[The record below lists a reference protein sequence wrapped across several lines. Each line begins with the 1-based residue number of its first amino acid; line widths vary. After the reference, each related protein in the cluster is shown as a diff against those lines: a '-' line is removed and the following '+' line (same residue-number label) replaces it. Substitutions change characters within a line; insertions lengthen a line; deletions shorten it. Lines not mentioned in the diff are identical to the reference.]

1 MGKNLKGKE
10 LGKGLSQ
17 RKDGLFSARYTDKYG
32 KRTKKYFKTLPEA
45 RNWLADSLY
54 ADAHGEIFIPTDM
67 TVDQWFDF
75 WINNIV
81 YDRAPN
87 TLRNYRERYT
97 KNIQP
102 IIGRMKLV
110 DVKPMHCK
118 MILNKMERSYAGSTI
133 WQTYICMGTMFKSAL
148 MNAYDT
154 HLYKLCN
161 EAGIK
166 RFCMHAL
173 HHTYATR
180 AIEAGVDPKT
190 LQQFLGHSSIKMT
203 MDRYVHVTD
212 TSKAKAIEQFEKAYA
227 S

>member
-148 MNAYDT
+148 MNDMLVKHPMDGVRYSKPVRAVGDIKVLTVEEQQKFLEVAKRSHNYDQ
-154 HLYKLCN
+154 Y
-161 EAGIK
+161 
-166 RFCMHAL
+166 AL
-173 HHTYATR
+173 ILETGLRT
-180 AIEAGVDPKT
+180 
-190 LQQFLGHSSIKMT
+190 
-203 MDRYVHVTD
+203 
-212 TSKAKAIEQFEKAYA
+212 
-227 S
+227 